1 MSDVA
6 PGPIPQ
12 SSPGSEYREHR
23 SEIDTAIHRVLESGW
38 YILGREVEAFEE
50 EFAAYIGVG
59 PVIDSEQAS
68 AIGYRRLK
76 ELARDKLALRATGVG
91 PGDAVYTV
99 SHTAVATA
107 VAIERAGAMPVFV
120 DIDEGTFTLDPD
132 RLEEAIAGDQPGGA
146 NPRAVVAVHLYGQLA
161 PMPAILEIARRNGLT
176 VIEDCAQA
184 HGARLE
190 GRLAG
195 SWGDIASFSFYP
207 TKNLGALGDGG
218 AVTATDPALAERVR
232 ELRQYGWRERYV
244 SSVRGMNSRL
254 DELQAAILRAKL
266 PHLDAGN
273 ERRRAIAARYDAALD
288 ESSILPPAVAL
299 AAEHVYHQY
308 VIRTEDRADLAASLA
323 GQGIGTAIHYP
334 VPVHRQPAY
343 ANRCPVPGTL
353 AATEKIA
360 GEILSL
366 PMFPTLPDEAI
377 ERVSGALVRWE
388 RERRN
393 SGVAR

>member
-23 SEIDTAIHRVLESGW
+23 PEIDAAIQRVLESGW

-50 EFAAYIGVG
+50 EFAAYIGV
-59 PVIDSEQAS
+59 AH
-68 AIGYRRLK
+68 AIGVANGTDAL
-76 ELARDKLALRATGVG
+76 ELALRATGVG

-120 DIDEGTFTLDPD
+120 DIDEGTFTLDPG
-132 RLEEAIAGDQPGGA
+132 RLEEAIAGDPRPGGA
-146 NPRAVVAVHLYGQLA
+146 RPRAVVAVHLYGQLA

-288 ESSILPPAVAL
+288 ESSIRPPAVAL